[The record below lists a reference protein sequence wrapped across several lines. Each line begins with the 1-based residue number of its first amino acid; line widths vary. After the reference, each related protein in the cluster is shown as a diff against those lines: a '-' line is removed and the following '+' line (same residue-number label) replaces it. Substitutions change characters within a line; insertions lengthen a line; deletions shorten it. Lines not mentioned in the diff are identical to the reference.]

1 MPTSSSNGVP
11 RAPEPALELDYVEMY
26 VGDLDAATA
35 DWTGRYAFTRV
46 AASGSAQQ
54 GFRSVQL
61 RQGDISLVLTE
72 GTAPGHPAAG
82 YVEAHGDGVADIAL
96 RCADVRT
103 AFAAAVRRGARPVAE
118 PARHPGGA
126 VTAAVGT
133 FGDVVHTLVERAPG
147 GEPGRPVGFRALP
160 AADARPG
167 AADDPALL
175 DVDHFAV
182 CVGVGELD
190 RTIAFYEQALGF
202 HEAFEEHIVVGE
214 QAMLSKVVRSAVGG
228 VTFTVI
234 APDPTAEPGQIDE
247 FLAGHAGAGIQHIA
261 LRTDDAVR
269 AVRALGRRG
278 VDFLTTPGAYY
289 DALADRIAP
298 RGHTGAELRELGLL
312 VDEDHAGQLFQ
323 IFTRSEHPRRTLF
336 FEVIERVGARTFGS
350 ANIKALYEAVEVE
363 RLREHSGA
371 HR

>member
-1 MPTSSSNGVP
+1 MRTASSNGFP
-11 RAPEPALELDYVEMY
+11 HDLELDYIEMY
-26 VGDLDAATA
+26 VSDLDVAAA
-35 DWTGRYAFTRV
+35 EWIERYTFTRV
-46 AASGSAQQ
+46 ATAGSAEQ
-54 GFRSVQL
+54 GFRSAEL
-61 RQGDISLVLTE
+61 RQGNISLVLTE
-72 GTAPGHPAAG
+72 GTAPGHPAAV
-82 YVEAHGDGVADIAL
+82 YVDAHGDGVADIAL

-118 PARHPGGA
+118 PALRPGPV

-147 GEPGRPVGFRALP
+147 EGPGRPVGFRPLP
-160 AADARPG
+160 ETAEARHRT
-167 AADDPALL
+167 ADDPALL

-190 RTIAFYEQALGF
+190 RTIEFYERALGF
-202 HEAFEEHIVVGE
+202 HEAFEEHIVVGN
-214 QAMLSKVVRSAVGG
+214 QAMVSKVVRSAAGG

-247 FLAGHAGAGIQHIA
+247 FIANHAGAGIQHVA
-261 LRTDDAVR
+261 FRTDDAVR

-278 VDFLTTPGAYY
+278 VDFLNTPGAYY

-336 FEVIERVGARTFGS
+336 FEVIERIGARTFGS
-350 ANIKALYEAVEVE
+350 SNIKALYEAVEVE
-363 RLREHSGA
+363 RLRELSGE
-371 HR
+371 RR